1 MRAFFAW
8 LATFFANNNRSW
20 IAQILTGAGLGLAS
34 MAAFGVFL
42 DYYKNLALSN
52 LGNLGAVAGLLGIG
66 GVDKSISIVLGAYFA
81 SLYIKQFAA
90 GLRVIKK

>member
-1 MRAFFAW
+1 MRAFFAS

-20 IAQILTGAGLGLAS
+20 VAQILTGAGLGLAS

-42 DYYKNLALSN
+42 EYYKNLALSN
-52 LGNLGAVAGLLGIG
+52 FGNVGAVAGLLGIG
-66 GVDKSISIVLGAYFA
+66 GVDKSISIILGAYFA

>member
-1 MRAFFAW
+1 MSKIFIW
-8 LATFFANNNRSW
+8 LQTLFANNNSSW

-34 MAAFGVFL
+34 MVAFNTFVDYYKAQSLAAFGQ
-42 DYYKNLALSN
+42 
-52 LGNLGAVAGLLGIG
+52 LGSVSGLLGIA
-66 GVDKSISIVLGAYFA
+66 GVDRSISIILGAYLA

>member
-1 MRAFFAW
+1 MRAFFAY
-8 LATFFANNNRSW
+8 LATFVANNNRSW

-42 DYYKNLALSN
+42 DYYKNLALSY
-52 LGNLGAVAGLLGIG
+52 LGNLGAVCGLLGIG

>member
-20 IAQILTGAGLGLAS
+20 IAQILTGAGLGLATI
-34 MAAFGVFL
+34 ATFGVFL

-66 GVDKSISIVLGAYFA
+66 GVDKAISILLGAYFA

-90 GLRVIKK
+90 GLKVVRK

>member
-90 GLRVIKK
+90 GLKVVRK

>member
-1 MRAFFAW
+1 MRAFFAS

-42 DYYKNLALSN
+42 EYYKNLALSSF
-52 LGNLGAVAGLLGIG
+52 GNVGAVAGLLGIG
-66 GVDKSISIVLGAYFA
+66 GVDKSISIILGAYFA

>member
-1 MRAFFAW
+1 MRAFFAS

-42 DYYKNLALSN
+42 EYYKNLALSN
-52 LGNLGAVAGLLGIG
+52 FGNVGAVAGLLGIG
-66 GVDKSISIVLGAYFA
+66 GVDKSISIILGAYFA